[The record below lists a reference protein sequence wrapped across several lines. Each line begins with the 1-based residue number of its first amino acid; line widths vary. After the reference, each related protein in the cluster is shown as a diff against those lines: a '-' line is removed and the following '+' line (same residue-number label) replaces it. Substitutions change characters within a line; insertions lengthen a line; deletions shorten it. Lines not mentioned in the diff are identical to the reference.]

1 MKVAE
6 ARLMQEPDR
15 SFIVYHETKSF
26 TRWHRHP
33 EYELVLINKGRG
45 KRMIGDHIDRFE
57 ENDLVLVG
65 SYLPHEWLCDEQYF
79 TGDEGFSGEGTVIQ
93 FRKNFL
99 GDQFFSIPEHKN
111 LNHLLDESGRGILF
125 TRCTKEKIISLITRS
140 FEKDAVDRL
149 FILFSIF
156 QILSKT
162 KEYKLL
168 SSPGFMEPF
177 YSEGN
182 EPMQKAIQYI
192 MQNFHNE
199 VNMKEM
205 LEITNMSNTSFCLA
219 FKKTYLMT
227 FKEYLLKTR
236 VGYACRLL
244 GDQSMTISE
253 IAYESGFENL
263 SNFNRQFKRIKGVTP
278 KQYQML
284 VENT

>member
-1 MKVAE
+1 MKVSE
-6 ARLMQEPDR
+6 TRLMQEPDS
-15 SFIVYHETKSF
+15 SFIVYHETKAF

-33 EYELVLINKGRG
+33 EYELVLINKGKG

-57 ENDLVLVG
+57 DNDLVLVG
-65 SYLPHEWLCDEQYF
+65 SYLPHEWLCDEQFF

-93 FRKNFL
+93 FRKDFL

-111 LNHLLDESGRGILF
+111 LNHMLEDSARGILITGC
-125 TRCTKEKIISLITRS
+125 TREKIITLMQGS
-140 FEKDAVDRL
+140 FKKDAVDRL

-156 QILSKT
+156 NILSKT
-162 KEYKLL
+162 KDYKLL
-168 SSPGFMEPF
+168 CSPGFMEPF
-177 YSEGN
+177 ISGGS
-182 EPMQKAIQYI
+182 EPMQKAMQYI

-219 FKKTYLMT
+219 FKKTYRMT

-278 KQYQML
+278 KQYQL
-284 VENT
+284 QVENA

>member
-6 ARLMQEPDR
+6 TRLMQEPDC
-15 SFIVYHETKSF
+15 SFIVYHETKAF

-33 EYELVLINKGRG
+33 EYELVLINKGKG

-65 SYLPHEWLCDEQYF
+65 SYLPHEWLCDEPF
-79 TGDEGFSGEGTVIQ
+79 FSGDEGFSGEGTVIQ
-93 FRKNFL
+93 FRKDFL

-111 LNHLLDESGRGILF
+111 MNHMLEDSTRGILITGS
-125 TRCTKEKIISLITRS
+125 TREKIINLMKGS

-156 QILSKT
+156 NILSKT

-168 SSPGFMEPF
+168 CSPGFMEPF
-177 YSEGN
+177 ITGGS
-182 EPMQKAIQYI
+182 EPMHKAMQYI

-205 LEITNMSNTSFCLA
+205 LELTNMSNTSFCLA
-219 FKKTYLMT
+219 FKKTYRMT

-278 KQYQML
+278 KQYQL
-284 VENT
+284 QVENA